1 MPLKLSELISE
12 MEMQMDE
19 YKTYLN
25 KESCEIVTASAE
37 DLSIAEESD
46 GEDDFVQYPDWQ
58 KQSIREALDIVINWD
73 KYVELPDK
81 FEVNEY
87 NIMEKFCFSLD
98 NDKIMNE
105 LYSAISGK
113 GAFRRFK
120 DKVNRLGLVKHWESF
135 REEAFK
141 EIAVE
146 WCEQNDISYI

>member
-1 MPLKLSELISE
+1 MPIKLSVLIDELE
-12 MEMQMDE
+12 TQMDE

-25 KESCEIVTASAE
+25 KKSCENFTVSAE

-46 GEDDFVQYPDWQ
+46 EEDDFSQYPDWQ

-81 FEVNEY
+81 FEINEY
-87 NIMEKFCFSLD
+87 NIMENFSYSLD
-98 NDKIMNE
+98 NDKIMKE
-105 LYSAISGK
+105 LYSTISGK

-120 DKVNRLGLVKHWESF
+120 DKVNRLGLGKHWESF

>member
-1 MPLKLSELISE
+1 MPIKLSELIDK

-25 KESCEIVTASAE
+25 KETWVIVTVSAE

-46 GEDDFVQYPDWQ
+46 EEDDFSQYPDWQ
-58 KQSIREALDIVINWD
+58 KQSIKESLDIVYNWD

-81 FEVNEY
+81 FEINEY
-87 NIMEKFCFSLD
+87 KIMENFCSSQD
-98 NDKIMNE
+98 NEQIING

-120 DKVNRLGLVKHWESF
+120 DKVNRLGLRKHWESF

-146 WCEQNDISYI
+146 WCKQNDVPYI